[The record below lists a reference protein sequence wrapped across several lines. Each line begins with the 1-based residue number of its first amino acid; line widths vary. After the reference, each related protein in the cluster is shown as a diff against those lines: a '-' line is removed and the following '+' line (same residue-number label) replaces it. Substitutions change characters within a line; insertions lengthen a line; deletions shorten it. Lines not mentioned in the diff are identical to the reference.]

1 MRCYKL
7 FIPALISF
15 VCLPVAQADEKP
27 QVLNEVV
34 VTAAGYVQPVE
45 EIIPSVIVIDRE
57 TIERNQ
63 PAGIADLL
71 RWHAGLDIGR
81 TGGFG
86 QQTSVFLRGT
96 NSNHT
101 AVLVNGVKM
110 NSAATGAAALAMID
124 TSSIERIEIIKGPRS
139 TVYGSEAIGGVINII
154 TSAQQPYNK
163 AELRLSDG
171 RYSTMGRGVDLSY
184 ANDYWSGRFAFNRFD
199 TGGFPARSTSTTNHG
214 HDNDTISFDVDVK
227 PGIGRLGFS
236 YWQAAGNTE
245 YSGYLSDLDQDHKN
259 EVLHATFSLPL
270 SKNWQSSLSVSK
282 TKDELLQNQASGPG
296 AKDFAFTDRVVYDW
310 KNDLSI
316 ANNSLVFGVSGT
328 DEDTE
333 SLSYGRGYKEG
344 IDIWSVYIRNQWA
357 KDSQVLF
364 TSARYTNHEDFNEVI
379 TWNFEYGYH
388 TTDATRIFAG
398 LGTGFR
404 APDSNARFGFGGNPD
419 LREETSRSA
428 EVGMSHDFNPNTKVS
443 LRAFENKVENL
454 IMYSDGRN
462 RNVDKARIRGIELSL
477 QHQYKQWEA
486 YLEGIMQNPR
496 NEKDNTPLLRRAKR
510 TLTAGLTYQRE
521 LFFVTLH
528 GLLTSQRRDIGDSG
542 KVTSPGYG
550 LFNLSAGV
558 DFPYATLSLKVDN
571 LLDKDYELASGYN
584 VPGRYVS
591 AELRFR
597 FTE

>member
-1 MRCYKL
+1 MRCYKF
-7 FIPALISF
+7 FILALISF
-15 VCLPVAQADEKP
+15 VCLPVSRADEKP
-27 QVLNEVV
+27 QVLGEVV

-45 EIIPSVIVIDRE
+45 EIIPSAIVIDRE
-57 TIERNQ
+57 TIERNR
-63 PAGIADLL
+63 PADIADLL
-71 RWHAGLDIGR
+71 RWHAGLDIAR

-101 AVLVNGVKM
+101 AVLVNGVKI
-110 NSAATGAAALAMID
+110 NAATTGGAAWAMID
-124 TSSIERIEIIKGPRS
+124 TSSIERIEVIKGPRS
-139 TVYGSEAIGGVINII
+139 TVYGSEAIGGVVNII
-154 TSAQQPYNK
+154 TSARQPYNR
-163 AELRLSDG
+163 AELRFSDG
-171 RYSTMGRGVDLSY
+171 RYSTTERGVDLSY
-184 ANDYWSGRFAFNRFD
+184 VNDYWSGKFSFNRFD
-199 TGGFPARSTSTTNHG
+199 TSGFPARNISTTDHG
-214 HDNDTISFDVDVK
+214 HDNDTISFDVNVK
-227 PGIGRLGFS
+227 PGIGELGFG

-245 YSGYLSDLDQDHKN
+245 YSGYPDNLLDQDHKN

-282 TKDELLQNQASGPG
+282 TKDELLQNQVSGSG
-296 AKDFAFTDRVVYDW
+296 TKDFAFTDRVVYDW

-316 ANNSLVFGVSGT
+316 ADNVLVFGVSVT

-333 SLSYGRGYKEG
+333 SLSYGTGYEEDT
-344 IDIWSVYIRNQWA
+344 DIWSAHIRNQWA
-357 KDSQVLF
+357 KDSHVLF
-364 TSARYTNHEDFNEVI
+364 TSARYTNHESFNEAI

-388 TTDATRIFAG
+388 TTSDTRVFAG

-404 APDSNARFGFGGNPD
+404 APDSNARFGFGGNPN
-419 LREETSRSA
+419 LREETSRSV

-454 IMYSDGRN
+454 IMYSDDRN
-462 RNVDKARIRGIELSL
+462 RNVDKARIRGVELSL
-477 QHQYKQWEA
+477 QHQCEQWEA

-496 NEKDNTPLLRRAKR
+496 NESDNAPLLRRAKR
-510 TLTAGLTYQRE
+510 TLTAGLTYQHKS
-521 LFFVTLH
+521 FFVTLH
-528 GLLTSQRRDIGDSG
+528 GLLTSQRRDVGD
-542 KVTSPGYG
+542 VTLPGYG
-550 LFNLSAGV
+550 LFNLSTGV
-558 DFPYATLSLKVDN
+558 DFPYTTLSLKVDN